1 MKKVNYVCPFC
12 GKSDEVYLLTQKSNM
27 EIKHQ
32 LVEYEEKILKCKACE
47 EEFEDGEMVNDN
59 LIAARD
65 AYRKNNNL
73 LTSSEIVQIRKKY
86 SLSQLDFSLVLGW
99 GEVTITRYE
108 SKVIQDG
115 TYDIVMRMSNDN
127 PYFMLKM
134 LEENKNNFSEE
145 KYEKIRNNIIAC
157 IDIDEI
163 NINQIKNQYV
173 VFKEPS
179 DQNGYTILDVEK
191 LNNIIGIV
199 LSKVNFM
206 YKVRFM
212 KSLWYI
218 DELYFEKTG
227 KSATGLVYL
236 HRDMGALPICHDEIL
251 SLPAVKSEL
260 EYYDNGNMGYK
271 LSVSNSFEAHKIP
284 EILEEIIDE
293 VVEKFNYKS
302 EKAIVEYMH
311 KEKAY
316 TETKEM
322 EIIPFLKE
330 YKLNNFES

>member
-12 GKSDEVYLLTQKSNM
+12 GNSDEVYLLTQKTNI

-32 LVEYEEKILKCKACE
+32 LVEYEEKVLKCKACE
-47 EEFEDGEMVNDN
+47 EEFEDVNMTNDN
-59 LIAARD
+59 LLAARD
-65 AYRKNNNL
+65 AYRKNNDL
-73 LTSSEIVQIRKKY
+73 LTSSEIAQIRKKY
-86 SLSQLDFSLVLGW
+86 SLSQLDFSLALGW

-115 TYDIVMRMSNDN
+115 TYDLIMRMSKDD

-145 KYEKIRNNIIAC
+145 KYEKIRNCIMAC
-157 IDIDEI
+157 VDIDEM
-163 NINQIKNQYV
+163 NINQIKSQYI

-179 DQNGYTILDVEK
+179 NQNGYTILDIEK
-191 LNNIIGIV
+191 LNNIIGII

-218 DELYFEKTG
+218 DELYFEKAG

-236 HRDMGALPICHDEIL
+236 HRDMGALPICYDEIL
-251 SLPAVKSEL
+251 SLPAVQSEL
-260 EYYDNGNMGYK
+260 EYYENGNMGYK
-271 LSVSNSFEAHKIP
+271 LSVSRNFKAHKIP
-284 EILEEIIDE
+284 KLLEEIIDE

-302 EKAIVEYMH
+302 AREIVEYMH

-316 TETKEM
+316 IETKEM
-322 EIIPFLKE
+322 EVIPFLKE
-330 YKLNNFES
+330 FKLNNFSD